1 MHLSILIPSVFD
13 RDPSALVKKLL
24 GQIGDKAV
32 EVLVLADNRKRSTG
46 HKRQALLDTAQ
57 GAYVT
62 YIDDDDD
69 VSRDY
74 IHEIY
79 WAINEQIQGDQL
91 HGSPRADVIVFNSQ
105 AQLLGYGFGENPY
118 IVYTGIEYENEESK
132 MEGDRRVDIH
142 RKPWHWCV
150 WEASLAKSARFPDG
164 YIDDDWYWLRQ
175 MMPRVQ
181 RQHRIAKVLHFYC
194 YNQKTSLSGQGQPT
208 C

>member
-13 RDPSALVKKLL
+13 RDPKGLILKLL
-24 GQIGDKAV
+24 DQIGDKAV
-32 EVLVLADNRKRSTG
+32 EVLVLADNRRRSTG
-46 HKRQALLDTAQ
+46 RKRQALLDMAQ

-69 VSRDY
+69 VHGDY
-74 IHEIY
+74 INEIY
-79 WAINEQIQGDQL
+79 WTIDQQLVGEGVHGDD
-91 HGSPRADVIVFNSQ
+91 RADVIVFNSQ
-105 AQLLGYGFGENPY
+105 AQLLGYGFGENPF

-132 MEGDRRVDIH
+132 MEGNRRLDIH

-150 WEASLAKSARFPDG
+150 FSSAVARLGKFPDG

-175 MMPRVQ
+175 LMPHIKNQ
-181 RQHRIAKVLHFYC
+181 YRIDRVLHY
-194 YNQKTSLSGQGQPT
+194 YRYDHQTSLSGQGKPT